1 MADKKNQGIDYS
13 NRVNEDKYDRGIVPA
28 ETAARRER
36 EQENYKQT
44 PEKEEDKSL
53 NTILLGNRE

>member
-36 EQENYKQT
+36 EQVNYKQT
-44 PEKEEDKSL
+44 PSKEEDKSL